1 MVSHKNEGAALG
13 AAPQAARMSAMSEDQ
28 DNNWRTE
35 LTVAAIAERDGRF
48 LVVEERIDGRLVFN
62 QPAGH
67 LEASETLLEAVV
79 RETLEE
85 TGCHVRPEAVS
96 GLYLWRSPRRGTTIL
111 RTSFVVT
118 VLSEVENAVL
128 DTGIE
133 RAVWL
138 TREELASSERL
149 RSDFVLRT
157 IDDYLAGQRLPLD
170 VVTHIS
176 V

>member
-1 MVSHKNEGAALG
+1 MTES
-13 AAPQAARMSAMSEDQ
+13 
-28 DNNWRTE
+28 NWHTE

-48 LVVEERIDGRLVFN
+48 LMVEERVDGQLVYN

-67 LEASETLLEAVV
+67 LDESETLIEAVV

-85 TGCHVRPEAVS
+85 TGWHVKPLAVT
-96 GLYLWRSPRRGTTIL
+96 GLYLWKSPRRGTTIL
-111 RTSFVVT
+111 RTSFHVQA
-118 VLSEVENAVL
+118 LSESDNAEL
-128 DTGIE
+128 DQGIE

-138 TREELASSERL
+138 SREEIAASDRL
-149 RSDFVLRT
+149 RSDFVLRS

-170 VVTHIS
+170 VVTHLA

>member
-1 MVSHKNEGAALG
+1 
-13 AAPQAARMSAMSEDQ
+13 MSEDL
-28 DNNWRTE
+28 NNNDWRTE

-48 LVVEERIDGRLVFN
+48 LMVEERVEGQLVYN

-67 LEASETLLEAVV
+67 LEEAETLLEAVV

-85 TGCHVRPEAVS
+85 TGWHVRPQAIT
-96 GLYLWRSPRRGTTIL
+96 GLYLWKSPRRGTTIL
-111 RTSFVVT
+111 RTSFAVEA
-118 VLSEVENAVL
+118 LSEVTNATL
-128 DTGIE
+128 DAGIE

-138 TREELASSERL
+138 TREELAASQRL
-149 RSDFVLRT
+149 RSAFVLRS

>member
-1 MVSHKNEGAALG
+1 MNE
-13 AAPQAARMSAMSEDQ
+13 QTE
-28 DNNWRTE
+28 NNGWRTE

-48 LVVEERIDGRLVFN
+48 LVVEELIDGQLVYN

-67 LEASETLLEAVV
+67 LEQSETLLEAVV

-85 TGCHVRPEAVS
+85 TGWHVRPQAVS
-96 GLYLWRSPRRGTTIL
+96 GLYLWKSPRRGTTIL
-111 RTSFVVT
+111 RTSFVVET
-118 VLSEVENAVL
+118 LEEVPNAVL
-128 DTGIE
+128 DDGIE

-138 TREELASSERL
+138 TREELVASDRL
-149 RSDFVLRT
+149 RSDFVLRS
-157 IDDYLAGQRLPLD
+157 IDDYLAGQRLSLD